1 MIEKQGFPTDVVN
14 ALTALGHR
22 VDVVSDMGDVH
33 AIQIDPVTGLR
44 LGASDPRSD
53 GVTLGY

>member
-1 MIEKQGFPTDVVN
+1 
-14 ALTALGHR
+14 
-22 VDVVSDMGDVH
+22 VH
-33 AIQIDPVTGLR
+33 AIQIDPATGLR

>member
-1 MIEKQGFPTDVVN
+1 
-14 ALTALGHR
+14 
-22 VDVVSDMGDVH
+22 MGDVH
-33 AIQIDPVTGLR
+33 AIQIDSAGLR

>member
-1 MIEKQGFPTDVVN
+1 
-14 ALTALGHR
+14 
-22 VDVVSDMGDVH
+22 MGDVH
-33 AIQIDPVTGLR
+33 AIQIDPGSGLR